1 MIEKRVGPLYQSYS
15 KDTDRDRLP
24 LLFRARHGYDPA
36 EVKDGKTVWLVG
48 PIVAEIEE
56 EPEEDPEPERGGDLL
71 RAVAQVGDR
80 MTAERARVLV
90 GEQLALGLEV

>member
-1 MIEKRVGPLYQSYS
+1 VIEKRVGPLYQSYS

-48 PIVAEIEE
+48 PLAPPPTEPQE
-56 EPEEDPEPERGGDLL
+56 EPQQEPQRTGGDLF
-71 RAVAQVGDR
+71 RKVAEVGDA
-80 MTAERARVLV
+80 MTPERARVLA
-90 GEQLALGLEV
+90 GEQLALF